1 MYIGGINSMNY
12 LNYLSGYGLGSTGYN
27 MTGLN
32 FSDVF
37 QRAALGISSA
47 GNRTSTGIGSV
58 GNRTSTGIG
67 PVGNRISTGISS
79 VGNRTAAG
87 LALHGKADAGTGEQ
101 IVGSFVNVQAGTSS
115 AIYKTK
121 DFDAANPVYHVK
133 TWDMDGNMTERMV
146 DLSKINP
153 RSSDDV
159 DMYTYSWHLNN
170 SGQYPQAQL
179 RFAAARA
186 YQQAAQANS
195 FQSYMPTKTNWVDVV
210 NSLMQT
216 QYNVGNLQGYLD
228 YKKFLGFLL

>member
-1 MYIGGINSMNY
+1 MYIGGINSINY

-58 GNRTSTGIG
+58 GNM
-67 PVGNRISTGISS
+67 
-79 VGNRTAAG
+79 TAAG

>member
-12 LNYLSGYGLGSTGYN
+12 LNYLNGYGLGSTGYN

-32 FSDVF
+32 FGDVF

-58 GNRTSTGIG
+58 GNR
-67 PVGNRISTGISS
+67 ISTGISS
-79 VGNRTAAG
+79 VGNRTSVE
-87 LALHGKADAGTGEQ
+87 LRLHGKADAGTGEQ
-101 IVGSFVNVQAGTSS
+101 IVGSFINVQAGTSS

-121 DFDAANPVYHVK
+121 DFDESNPVYHVK

-146 DLSKINP
+146 DLSKLNP

-179 RFAAARA
+179 KFAVARA
-186 YQQAAQANS
+186 YQQASQANS

>member
-47 GNRTSTGIGSV
+47 

>member
-27 MTGLN
+27 MTSLN

-67 PVGNRISTGISS
+67 P

>member
-1 MYIGGINSMNY
+1 MYIDGINSMGY
-12 LNYLSGYGLGSTGYN
+12 FTGYGLGGVNRSTA
-27 MTGLN
+27 GLN

-37 QRAALGISSA
+37 QKAAATG
-47 GNRTSTGIGSV
+47 RTFT
-58 GNRTSTGIG
+58 
-67 PVGNRISTGISS
+67 
-79 VGNRTAAG
+79 
-87 LALHGKADAGTGEQ
+87 LHGKADAGTGEQ
-101 IVGSFVNVQAGTSS
+101 VVGSFVNVQAGTSS
-115 AIYKTK
+115 AIYKTE

-146 DLSKINP
+146 DISKINS

-186 YQQAAQANS
+186 YQQALLGNS
-195 FQSYMPTKTNWVDVV
+195 FQTGIPATTNWVNVV

-216 QYNVGNLQGYLD
+216 QYNAGNWQGYLD

>member
-58 GNRTSTGIG
+58 GNR
-67 PVGNRISTGISS
+67 ISTGISS
-79 VGNRTAAG
+79 AGNRTAAG

>member
-27 MTGLN
+27 VTGLN
-32 FSDVF
+32 FADIF
-37 QRAALGISSA
+37 QRAAA
-47 GNRTSTGIGSV
+47 GVTSV
-58 GNRTSTGIG
+58 GNRT
-67 PVGNRISTGISS
+67 STGISS
-79 VGNRTAAG
+79 VGNRTATG
-87 LALHGKADAGTGEQ
+87 LTLHGKADAGTGEQ

-179 RFAAARA
+179 KFAVARA

>member
-12 LNYLSGYGLGSTGYN
+12 LNYLNGYDLGSTGYN

-32 FSDVF
+32 FGDVF
-37 QRAALGISSA
+37 QRAALGINSA
-47 GNRTSTGIGSV
+47 GNRTSTGISSV
-58 GNRTSTGIG
+58 GSRT
-67 PVGNRISTGISS
+67 STGISS
-79 VGNRTAAG
+79 VGNRTSAE
-87 LALHGKADAGTGEQ
+87 LRLHGKADAGTGEQ
-101 IVGSFVNVQAGTSS
+101 IVGSFINVQAGTSS

-121 DFDAANPVYHVK
+121 DFDESAPVYHVK

-146 DLSKINP
+146 DLSKLNP
-153 RSSDDV
+153 RSSDEV

-179 RFAAARA
+179 KFAVARA
-186 YQQAAQANS
+186 YQQAAQAS
-195 FQSYMPTKTNWVDVV
+195 GFQSYMPTKTNWVDVV

>member
-32 FSDVF
+32 FADVF
-37 QRAALGISSA
+37 QKAAAGVNSVGNRTVTGISSA
-47 GNRTSTGIGSV
+47 GNRTAA
-58 GNRTSTGIG
+58 
-67 PVGNRISTGISS
+67 GISS

-87 LALHGKADAGTGEQ
+87 LTLHGKADAGTGEQ

-179 RFAAARA
+179 KFAVARA

>member
-58 GNRTSTGIG
+58 GNM
-67 PVGNRISTGISS
+67 
-79 VGNRTAAG
+79 TAAG

>member
-32 FSDVF
+32 FADVF
-37 QRAALGISSA
+37 QRAA
-47 GNRTSTGIGSV
+47 TGVSSV
-58 GNRTSTGIG
+58 GNRTSTGMK
-67 PVGNRISTGISS
+67 
-79 VGNRTAAG
+79 
-87 LALHGKADAGTGEQ
+87 LHGKADAGTGEQ
-101 IVGSFVNVQAGTSS
+101 IVGSFINVQAGTSS

-121 DFDAANPVYHVK
+121 DFDASAPVYHVK

-153 RSSDDV
+153 RNSDDV

-179 RFAAARA
+179 KFAVARA

-195 FQSYMPTKTNWVDVV
+195 FQPYMPTKTNWVDVV

>member
-12 LNYLSGYGLGSTGYN
+12 LNGYGLGSISYP
-27 MTGLN
+27 MTGLS
-32 FSDVF
+32 FMDAF
-37 QRAALGISSA
+37 QRAAAGVSSA
-47 GNRTSTGIGSV
+47 RNRTS
-58 GNRTSTGIG
+58 
-67 PVGNRISTGISS
+67 
-79 VGNRTAAG
+79 AE
-87 LALHGKADAGTGEQ
+87 LKLHGKADAGTGEQ
-101 IVGSFVNVQAGTSS
+101 IVGSFINVQAGTSS

-121 DFDAANPVYHVK
+121 DFDASDPVYHVK

-146 DLSKINP
+146 DISKINP

-179 RFAAARA
+179 KFAVARA
-186 YQQAAQANS
+186 YQQAAQANG
-195 FQSYMPTKTNWVDVV
+195 FQTYMPAKTNWVDVV

-228 YKKFLGFLL
+228 YKRFLGFLI

>member
-47 GNRTSTGIGSV
+47 
-58 GNRTSTGIG
+58 
-67 PVGNRISTGISS
+67 
-79 VGNRTAAG
+79 GNRTAAG

>member
-12 LNYLSGYGLGSTGYN
+12 LNYLNGYGLGSTGYN

-32 FSDVF
+32 FGDVF

-47 GNRTSTGIGSV
+47 GNRTSTGISSV
-58 GNRTSTGIG
+58 GSRT
-67 PVGNRISTGISS
+67 STGISS
-79 VGNRTAAG
+79 VGNRTSAE
-87 LALHGKADAGTGEQ
+87 LRLRGKADAGTGEQ
-101 IVGSFVNVQAGTSS
+101 IVGSFINVQAGTSS

-121 DFDAANPVYHVK
+121 DFDESAPVYHVK

-146 DLSKINP
+146 DLSKLNP
-153 RSSDDV
+153 RSSDEV

-179 RFAAARA
+179 RFAVARA
-186 YQQAAQANS
+186 YQQAAQAGS

>member
-32 FSDVF
+32 FADVF
-37 QRAALGISSA
+37 QRAATGVSSA
-47 GNRTSTGIGSV
+47 GNRTS
-58 GNRTSTGIG
+58 
-67 PVGNRISTGISS
+67 GISS
-79 VGNRTAAG
+79 VGNRTSAG
-87 LALHGKADAGTGEQ
+87 LTLHGKADAGTGEQ
-101 IVGSFVNVQAGTSS
+101 IVGSFINVQAGTSS

-121 DFDAANPVYHVK
+121 DFDASAPVYHVK

-153 RSSDDV
+153 RNSDDV

-179 RFAAARA
+179 KFAVARA

>member
-12 LNYLSGYGLGSTGYN
+12 LNYLNGYGLGSTGYN

-32 FSDVF
+32 FGDVF
-37 QRAALGISSA
+37 QRAALGINSA
-47 GNRTSTGIGSV
+47 GNRT
-58 GNRTSTGIG
+58 
-67 PVGNRISTGISS
+67 STGISS
-79 VGNRTAAG
+79 VGNRTSAE
-87 LALHGKADAGTGEQ
+87 LRLHGKADAGTGEQ
-101 IVGSFVNVQAGTSS
+101 IVGSFINVQAGTSS

-121 DFDAANPVYHVK
+121 DFDESAPVYHVK

-146 DLSKINP
+146 DLSKLNP
-153 RSSDDV
+153 RSSDEV

-179 RFAAARA
+179 KFAVARA
-186 YQQAAQANS
+186 YQQAAQAS
-195 FQSYMPTKTNWVDVV
+195 GFQSYMPTKTNWVDVV